1 MLPLSAKTN
10 AKREHY
16 HSSRQNTSP
25 PNATPSFRW
34 MCRHLVATEGADGM
48 DTTIEVSIPV
58 DPDAASML
66 ADPQKRAEMGQLIST
81 VLRES
86 AEPDPLIRAI
96 RAVQADVRASGITE
110 AEIDAELAAWKAERQ
125 MRT

>member
-1 MLPLSAKTN
+1 
-10 AKREHY
+10 
-16 HSSRQNTSP
+16 
-25 PNATPSFRW
+25 
-34 MCRHLVATEGADGM
+34 M

-86 AEPDPLIRAI
+86 AEQDPLIRAI